1 VMTYT
6 NLVAGMTLILLF
18 AGIAKKSLP
27 AMVVGTCICAF
38 STGLGVTTTLIG
50 LREFCLSQISAI
62 ANDWKVANASH
73 ADQAVATA
81 CSYLFRSLGSVF
93 GVSMCATA
101 FNQTLRSSLKL
112 ALDGDKDAK
121 EIAEHVRAGL
131 SYFRSLDP
139 QLKEIVQ
146 ECYGQATRAA
156 LSVSVGLALGSA
168 VFAWFIKEK
177 RLIG

>member
-1 VMTYT
+1 
-6 NLVAGMTLILLF
+6 
-18 AGIAKKSLP
+18 
-27 AMVVGTCICAF
+27 
-38 STGLGVTTTLIG
+38 
-50 LREFCLSQISAI
+50 
-62 ANDWKVANASH
+62 
-73 ADQAVATA
+73 
-81 CSYLFRSLGSVF
+81 
-93 GVSMCATA
+93 MCATA

-112 ALDGDKDAK
+112 ALHGDKDAR